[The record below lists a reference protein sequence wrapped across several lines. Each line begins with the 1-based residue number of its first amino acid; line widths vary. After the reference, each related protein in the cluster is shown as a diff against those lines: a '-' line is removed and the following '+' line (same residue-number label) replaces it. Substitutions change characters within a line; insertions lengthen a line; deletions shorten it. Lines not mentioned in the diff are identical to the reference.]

1 MLTCLIN
8 GTKYELVYPIS
19 VSEMAGNNISSDI
32 SVKVSDCCMQ
42 APNTP
47 IPKAGDLIEILEDGS
62 TVFLGTCGIPTSP
75 KIDSVHT
82 PLIYRIKCGNGN
94 SLLARRIVNYGTQG
108 KTITQIVEY
117 LYETYVRAEGISKGI
132 ISQVPITLDAY
143 TAADMNLQ
151 DVLNELSGYVSGA
164 WQVTNERV
172 FNFIA
177 EEDFSSFS
185 TVITKDNFLG
195 AEIQTQTKDQDVR
208 TAQTVKGLMA
218 VTDTQTENFKF
229 DGEKDEFETLFPIV
243 QKPTQIKRTDGVILD
258 QSRIGV
264 KGLDDSNANIV
275 FLFAFNSRTLEY
287 NTSSGWLSTNQGF
300 SVSYIGQFPIRVRSF
315 NIEKITEI
323 ATHTGTSG
331 MIDNVHEDNTLTTVA
346 DAQLL
351 ADSLLENY
359 GKERSEIKFWI
370 RSTQLLEQGYS
381 LDDFSLLKKFTF
393 SMPEIGLVGDF
404 VVTERTLESIA
415 PAETWE
421 NSLKIHLK
429 MVDRSFVKSYGQTLK
444 ALIKQQ
450 QRNIREDVIVV
461 SQEDLEDTVQFTE
474 TMYVGYGYPAFW
486 PVVSVATMND
496 PLSGLDIYP
505 C

>member
-8 GTKYELVYPIS
+8 GQEYELVYPIS
-19 VSEMAGNNISSDI
+19 TSEMAGNNTSSDI
-32 SVKVSDCCMQ
+32 TVKVADGSSTV
-42 APNTP
+42 PTLP
-47 IPKAGDLIEILEDGS
+47 IPKAGDLIEIQEDGS

-94 SLLARRIVNYGTQG
+94 SLLARRIVNYGTQN
-108 KTITQIVEY
+108 KTITEIVEY
-117 LYETYVRAEGISKGI
+117 LYQTYVRAEGVSKGV
-132 ISQVPITLDAY
+132 ISDVPITLDAY

-164 WQVTNERV
+164 WEVTNQRV

-177 EEDFSSFS
+177 EEDFSAFP

-195 AEIQTQTKDQDVR
+195 AQIQTQTKDQDVR

-218 VTDTQTENFKF
+218 VTDTQTESFMF
-229 DGEKDEFETLFPIV
+229 DGEKDEWETLFPIV
-243 QKPTQIKRTDGVILD
+243 QKPTQIKRSNGTILE

-264 KGLDDSNANIV
+264 KGIDDNNANIV

-287 NTSSGWLSTNQGF
+287 KTSSGWLVANQGF
-300 SVSYIGQFPIRVRSF
+300 TVSYVGQFPIRVRSF
-315 NIEKITEI
+315 NIDKITEI
-323 ATHTGTSG
+323 AMHTGTSG

-346 DAQLL
+346 DAQRL
-351 ADSLLENY
+351 ADSLLDNF

-370 RSTQLLEQGYS
+370 RSTQILEQGYS
-381 LDDFSLLKKFTF
+381 LEDFCLLKKFTF
-393 SMPEIGLVGDF
+393 QMPEIGLVGDF

-415 PAETWE
+415 PAEKWE
-421 NSLKIHLK
+421 DSLKVHLK
-429 MVDRSFVKSYGQTLK
+429 MVNRSFVKSYGQTLK
-444 ALIKQQ
+444 ALIKQK

-461 SQEDLEDTVQFTE
+461 SQEDLEDTVHFTE

-486 PVVSVATMND
+486 PVRSTSTMND
-496 PLSGLDIYP
+496 PVSGLDIYP